1 MDRDIIIDAF
11 ILIYQKLLNKIEN
24 ERLEKS
30 KNDTMNQYFEHR
42 INDYRTFISDLQ
54 CIKNN
59 ELPKTKTHEQS

>member
-1 MDRDIIIDAF
+1 MNRDIIIDTF

-30 KNDTMNQYFEHR
+30 KTSIMNQYFENR

-59 ELPKTKTHEQS
+59 ELPKTKNYEQS